1 MYIHVIDMKKIFCN
15 MSLAVVLL
23 LASACTSTKNSGPSM
38 AAAENLTL
46 GTVQRSI
53 YVGMSSSDV
62 VSVLGSPNMVTKNE
76 TGTETWVYDKIHSQA
91 ESKQS
96 DGFMTL
102 ILFGG
107 SQSSSTSSRSE
118 RTLTIVIHFDTA
130 SRVSSFTY
138 RTTTF

>member
-1 MYIHVIDMKKIFCN
+1 MKKIFYN
-15 MSLAVVLL
+15 ISLAVVLS
-23 LASACTSTKNSGPSM
+23 LASACTSTKNSAPSI
-38 AAAENLTL
+38 AAAENITI

-53 YVGMSSSDV
+53 YVGMSSADV
-62 VSVLGSPNMVTKNE
+62 VSVLGSPNMVTKND
-76 TGTETWVYDKIHSQA
+76 TGNETWVYDKIHSQS

-107 SQSSSTSSRSE
+107 TQSSASSARSE
-118 RTLTIVIHFDTA
+118 RTLTIVIHFDA
-130 SRVSSFTY
+130 ESRVSNFTY